1 MKKTIILLTGLL
13 LLLVA
18 SGCSNTAKSTHPTS
32 PIQASHKQTIVK
44 YYQKLNSADQKKVK
58 FNFSAKQNNLGY
70 LIAVKVKNNTDKI
83 IKLDKSKFSLKQ
95 ATNTTPSDLNG
106 VITIKPKH
114 AKTINNLFQ
123 KLTVSELAQTNN
135 YVTYHNSKIAT
146 THSMLSQKVLNSLSN
161 DDNNSTDNQTDNSTQ
176 QTQTDNSATQNSD
189 QSTQTEQPSNTQAT
203 QLTEAQA
210 RQKLADS
217 GYGDTSDLTG
227 RREDGYWDF
236 YAGLGYW
243 FVYDNGYISNA
254 GNHALNQ
261 YLKDHPDADTDT
273 DDSDSGD
280 AE

>member
-176 QTQTDNSATQNSD
+176 QTQTDNLANQNSD
-189 QSTQTEQPSNTQAT
+189 QSEQPSNNQAT
-203 QLTEAQA
+203 QLSEAQA
-210 RQKLADS
+210 RQKLGDS
-217 GYGDTSDLTG
+217 GYSDNSDLTAE
-227 RREDGYWDF
+227 REDGSWAF
-236 YAGLGYW
+236 YNVLGSW
-243 FVYDNGYISNA
+243 IVYDNGDVSYP
-254 GNHALNQ
+254 GDRALNQ